1 MRSSTNLESTPSTW
15 WLYLQSFWRL
25 IFAKSA
31 KSGLIACRNTVD
43 LQPACTFNICL
54 KRNVVRDD
62 SHWTQSVLC
71 PAVRWKGRSWNKTPN
86 DSRQRKCLMVSL
98 YMQMHGKYWFSHHV
112 RAIQQHQILFSLPQL
127 AFSPGNAVDCH
138 LPICLSVAS
147 FHWSTAIG
155 SMCVCVWGGEVA
167 GGSGRK
173 QARVQASR
181 RRIIQCLAVTGEKAW
196 QICPKSKPV
205 GVG

>member
-1 MRSSTNLESTPSTW
+1 MLSEMMNGSSNHV
-15 WLYLQSFWRL
+15 YLLFMVRKPQAQFRL
-25 IFAKSA
+25 RELFV
-31 KSGLIACRNTVD
+31 RN
-43 LQPACTFNICL
+43 
-54 KRNVVRDD
+54 
-62 SHWTQSVLC
+62 SHWTQSVLR

-86 DSRQRKCLMVSL
+86 DSEQRKCLMVSL
-98 YMQMHGKYWFSHHV
+98 FMQMHGKYWFSHHV
-112 RAIQQHQILFSLPQL
+112 RAIQQHQILSSLPQL
-127 AFSPGNAVDCH
+127 AFSPGNAVDRH

-147 FHWSTAIG
+147 FHRSTAIG
-155 SMCVCVWGGEVA
+155 SVCEGRGEA

-173 QARVQASR
+173 RARVQASK